1 MSEAKIEISQGRTII
16 YCGAW
21 SLTGNSLLF
30 CSTHHVGRLS
40 DEELDE
46 LYVVMKA
53 RNDLKAVPE
62 RLSQILR
69 DWEYD

>member
-16 YCGAW
+16 ECGAW
-21 SLTGNSLLF
+21 SLSNNSLLF

-40 DEELDE
+40 NEELDD
-46 LYVVMKA
+46 LFVVMNA
-53 RNDLKAVPE
+53 RNELKAVPE
-62 RLSQILR
+62 RLKQTLR

>member
-1 MSEAKIEISQGRTII
+1 MKDATIETRNGNLVIE
-16 YCGAW
+16 CGVW
-21 SLTGNSLLF
+21 SLSNNSLLF

-40 DEELDE
+40 NEELDE

-62 RLSQILR
+62 RLSQTLR